1 VPPDPEDA
9 RVEAACTFLAAA
21 DPAVTQA
28 MAGAFTEAARDL
40 EALAA
45 TSPEPFPTAREA
57 DDIPWPPPDEVKP
70 PSLPEQLE
78 AAKRLPVPPEMPTPT
93 RRVRRN
99 SADSELSTKLAASEA
114 ENARLRGE
122 LTESAATV
130 SELRRS
136 LEEAGRCADELR
148 RDYNAAAK
156 GRAEALADVER
167 LTDSAEDL
175 ISQLARTSLDV
186 TAAVKR
192 AELAE
197 AEVDHLR
204 ALLAER
210 APMPATLSPEGK
222 ARAAEVSEA
231 LRQLADAYPWTVAAE
246 EARAR
251 LNLAGIRPPG
261 A

>member
-1 VPPDPEDA
+1 MPPDPEDA

-114 ENARLRGE
+114 ENARLR
-122 LTESAATV
+122 
-130 SELRRS
+130 
-136 LEEAGRCADELR
+136 
-148 RDYNAAAK
+148 
-156 GRAEALADVER
+156 
-167 LTDSAEDL
+167 
-175 ISQLARTSLDV
+175 
-186 TAAVKR
+186 
-192 AELAE
+192 
-197 AEVDHLR
+197 
-204 ALLAER
+204 
-210 APMPATLSPEGK
+210 
-222 ARAAEVSEA
+222 
-231 LRQLADAYPWTVAAE
+231 
-246 EARAR
+246 
-251 LNLAGIRPPG
+251 
-261 A
+261 